1 MNYNKFLLVL
11 CMLIP
16 HFNVDAKDVGLQ
28 ELTPLS
34 NSSLEEYRG
43 GFQITDEYII
53 NIGLSI
59 TTTINGDDILNTNI
73 ANLVIENGNLKN
85 ISANSENQSGDV
97 FNQGIVNIIQFGEGN
112 IIEDDS
118 IDSPKM
124 PSSQNPNIIS
134 SDFINSSI
142 INIIQNTKDN
152 SIIGLSTL
160 VDIDA
165 QVNGVIREIKANQQ
179 LEDALLNHLQ

>member
-1 MNYNKFLLVL
+1 
-11 CMLIP
+11 
-16 HFNVDAKDVGLQ
+16 
-28 ELTPLS
+28 
-34 NSSLEEYRG
+34 
-43 GFQITDEYII
+43 
-53 NIGLSI
+53 
-59 TTTINGDDILNTNI
+59 
-73 ANLVIENGNLKN
+73 
-85 ISANSENQSGDV
+85 
-97 FNQGIVNIIQFGEGN
+97 
-112 IIEDDS
+112 DS

>member
-16 HFNVDAKDVGLQ
+16 HFNVNAKDVGLQ

-34 NSSLEEYRG
+34 NLSLEEYRG

-73 ANLVIENGNLKN
+73 ANLVIENGNLKKTL
-85 ISANSENQSGDV
+85 AQ
-97 FNQGIVNIIQFGEGN
+97 IVKIKVEIF
-112 IIEDDS
+112 
-118 IDSPKM
+118 
-124 PSSQNPNIIS
+124 
-134 SDFINSSI
+134 
-142 INIIQNTKDN
+142 
-152 SIIGLSTL
+152 STRVLLTSYNL
-160 VDIDA
+160 VK
-165 QVNGVIREIKANQQ
+165 EIL
-179 LEDALLNHLQ
+179 LEMIL

>member
-97 FNQGIVNIIQFGEGN
+97 FNQGIVNI
-112 IIEDDS
+112 
-118 IDSPKM
+118 
-124 PSSQNPNIIS
+124 
-134 SDFINSSI
+134 
-142 INIIQNTKDN
+142 
-152 SIIGLSTL
+152 
-160 VDIDA
+160 
-165 QVNGVIREIKANQQ
+165 
-179 LEDALLNHLQ
+179 

>member
-16 HFNVDAKDVGLQ
+16 HFNVNAKDVGLQ

-73 ANLVIENGNLKN
+73 ANLVIEHGNLKN

-112 IIEDDS
+112 IIGDDS

>member
-16 HFNVDAKDVGLQ
+16 HFNVNAKDVGLQ

-34 NSSLEEYRG
+34 NLSLEEYRG

-112 IIEDDS
+112 IIGDNS